1 MSKAPDTIPGPFAK
15 RVLELRKQRDWSQG
29 DLAKKIGT
37 SAAIVGRYE
46 RGEMTPSID
55 VARNI
60 ANAFGV
66 TLDYLLAD
74 NLLPDV
80 LRDKEMLQRWTALD
94 ALVPEERQRILF
106 VVDGL
111 IRDANAR
118 HAYAKTG

>member
-1 MSKAPDTIPGPFAK
+1 MSKAPDTTPGPFAK

-29 DLAKKIGT
+29 DLAEKIGT

-106 VVDGL
+106 VV
-111 IRDANAR
+111 
-118 HAYAKTG
+118 